1 MVVGIC
7 DDCKEDR
14 EKIKLICEKF
24 LAQLPGAYQILE
36 FENGK
41 ELMASDTDME
51 LIILDIEMPE
61 LSGIDVKEHL
71 QRMGKRTMIIF
82 VTNHDELVLS
92 AFGINVYGFVIK
104 KTLERQL
111 VTMLESAIMII
122 NQYVMLAGEI
132 DSREILYVKS
142 ERVYSKLYMSD
153 GSNKLLRIPLKNLE
167 KKLEVV
173 GFIRTHRTYLVNGRW
188 INKILKKEVYVE
200 EKRIPISIRLQGEV
214 NRKYRE
220 YCEKNA
226 RYC

>member
-1 MVVGIC
+1 
-7 DDCKEDR
+7 
-14 EKIKLICEKF
+14 
-24 LAQLPGAYQILE
+24 
-36 FENGK
+36 
-41 ELMASDTDME
+41 
-51 LIILDIEMPE
+51 
-61 LSGIDVKEHL
+61 
-71 QRMGKRTMIIF
+71 
-82 VTNHDELVLS
+82 
-92 AFGINVYGFVIK
+92 
-104 KTLERQL
+104 
-111 VTMLESAIMII
+111 MII